1 MYKVE
6 CRKLIASPFF
16 LLSVIA
22 LYFVILLG
30 IRDFYPENEISSML
44 ETGMGRIGLTSLPFL
59 TTMPTA
65 WFASEETICTH
76 YYQLIRSNLKSFI
89 NGKLISSLLSSMK
102 ASTIQTFGI
111 SREFNGI
118 TVLNDINLALES
130 GKIYGLIGRNGSGK
144 TVLMKIICG
153 FLMPSKGY
161 VLINGRKLGKD
172 IDFPENTG
180 IIIEAPTFLAH
191 LNAYQNLK
199 NLADIRGIIGPD
211 EIRQSISAVGL
222 DPNSNKKVGKFS
234 LGMRQKLG
242 IAQAIMENPDILIL
256 DEPFNGLDKD
266 SVKEMR
272 SLLLS
277 LRDAGKLILLASHNP
292 LDISLLCDSAFEI
305 DRGMLFPFE
314 ITKSQNVVE

>member
-1 MYKVE
+1 
-6 CRKLIASPFF
+6 
-16 LLSVIA
+16 
-22 LYFVILLG
+22 
-30 IRDFYPENEISSML
+30 
-44 ETGMGRIGLTSLPFL
+44 
-59 TTMPTA
+59 
-65 WFASEETICTH
+65 
-76 YYQLIRSNLKSFI
+76 
-89 NGKLISSLLSSMK
+89 MK

-256 DEPFNGLDKD
+256 DEPMNGLDNQG
-266 SVKEMR
+266 VEEVR
-272 SLLLS
+272 GILLN
-277 LRDAGKLILLASHNP
+277 LRDEGKAIILASHNKE
-292 LDISLLCDSAFEI
+292 DIEVLCDEVYEMDHGKLTASA
-305 DRGMLFPFE
+305 
-314 ITKSQNVVE
+314 

>member
-1 MYKVE
+1 
-6 CRKLIASPFF
+6 
-16 LLSVIA
+16 
-22 LYFVILLG
+22 
-30 IRDFYPENEISSML
+30 
-44 ETGMGRIGLTSLPFL
+44 
-59 TTMPTA
+59 
-65 WFASEETICTH
+65 
-76 YYQLIRSNLKSFI
+76 
-89 NGKLISSLLSSMK
+89 MK

-222 DPNSNKKVGKFS
+222 DPNSNKLESFLLECVKS
-234 LGMRQKLG
+234 LELLKQLWK
-242 IAQAIMENPDILIL
+242 ILI
-256 DEPFNGLDKD
+256 F
-266 SVKEMR
+266 
-272 SLLLS
+272 
-277 LRDAGKLILLASHNP
+277 
-292 LDISLLCDSAFEI
+292 
-305 DRGMLFPFE
+305 
-314 ITKSQNVVE
+314 

>member
-89 NGKLISSLLSSMK
+89 NGKLISSLLSS
-102 ASTIQTFGI
+102 I
-111 SREFNGI
+111 
-118 TVLNDINLALES
+118 
-130 GKIYGLIGRNGSGK
+130 LI
-144 TVLMKIICG
+144 V
-153 FLMPSKGY
+153 
-161 VLINGRKLGKD
+161 
-172 IDFPENTG
+172 
-180 IIIEAPTFLAH
+180 LAH

>member
-89 NGKLISSLLSSMK
+89 NGK
-102 ASTIQTFGI
+102 
-111 SREFNGI
+111 
-118 TVLNDINLALES
+118 LALES

>member
-1 MYKVE
+1 
-6 CRKLIASPFF
+6 
-16 LLSVIA
+16 
-22 LYFVILLG
+22 
-30 IRDFYPENEISSML
+30 
-44 ETGMGRIGLTSLPFL
+44 
-59 TTMPTA
+59 
-65 WFASEETICTH
+65 
-76 YYQLIRSNLKSFI
+76 
-89 NGKLISSLLSSMK
+89 MK

-256 DEPFNGLDKD
+256 DEPFNGLDGS
-266 SVKEMR
+266 SVWDCHYR
-272 SLLLS
+272 DQRNTTLS
-277 LRDAGKLILLASHNP
+277 CRPSRRTGRPS
-292 LDISLLCDSAFEI
+292 
-305 DRGMLFPFE
+305 
-314 ITKSQNVVE
+314 

>member
-1 MYKVE
+1 MDKKIRFSVEKHFHYK
-6 CRKLIASPFF
+6 
-16 LLSVIA
+16 LLK
-22 LYFVILLG
+22 G
-30 IRDFYPENEISSML
+30 
-44 ETGMGRIGLTSLPFL
+44 G
-59 TTMPTA
+59 PT
-65 WFASEETICTH
+65 
-76 YYQLIRSNLKSFI
+76 
-89 NGKLISSLLSSMK
+89 MK

-242 IAQAIMENPDILIL
+242 IAQAIMESPKILIL
-256 DEPFNGLDKD
+256 DEPMNGLDHESINQIRK
-266 SVKEMR
+266 
-272 SLLLS
+272 LLLEQKNN
-277 LRDAGKLILLASHNP
+277 GVTILLASHNKD
-292 LDISLLCDSAFEI
+292 DITVLCDKIYNMNSGILTEI
-305 DRGMLFPFE
+305 
-314 ITKSQNVVE
+314 K

>member
-1 MYKVE
+1 MANANIRHEVFCFTRYNIQ
-6 CRKLIASPFF
+6 RILGSPKLYLI
-16 LLSVIA
+16 LIILSCYILQLVFCPRTLDGPIQYLSIHKTNLTVLEPYIVYLTIS
-22 LYFVILLG
+22 LYSNSSLSLFVIG
-30 IRDFYPENEISSML
+30 IFYVLEIL
-44 ETGMGRIGLTSLPFL
+44 R
-59 TTMPTA
+59 
-65 WFASEETICTH
+65 
-76 YYQLIRSNLKSFI
+76 
-89 NGKLISSLLSSMK
+89 
-102 ASTIQTFGI
+102 
-111 SREFNGI
+111 NGI
-118 TVLNDINLALES
+118 
-130 GKIYGLIGRNGSGK
+130 
-144 TVLMKIICG
+144 G
-153 FLMPSKGY
+153 F
-161 VLINGRKLGKD
+161 
-172 IDFPENTG
+172 FPYE
-180 IIIEAPTFLAH
+180 FAH

-222 DPNSNKKVGKFS
+222 DPNSNKKVGKFY

>member
-1 MYKVE
+1 MVLDY
-6 CRKLIASPFF
+6 IT
-16 LLSVIA
+16 
-22 LYFVILLG
+22 G
-30 IRDFYPENEISSML
+30 ICAAIQ
-44 ETGMGRIGLTSLPFL
+44 
-59 TTMPTA
+59 A
-65 WFASEETICTH
+65 KH
-76 YYQLIRSNLKSFI
+76 
-89 NGKLISSLLSSMK
+89 LSSNIGAK
-102 ASTIQTFGI
+102 GIAKKVAIFLVISVAHVADQYLVDSTD
-111 SREFNGI
+111 
-118 TVLNDINLALES
+118 VLRSMTTLFYLSNE
-130 GKIYGLIGRNGSGK
+130 GGSGK

>member
-1 MYKVE
+1 MDKKIRFSVEKHFHYK
-6 CRKLIASPFF
+6 
-16 LLSVIA
+16 LLK
-22 LYFVILLG
+22 G
-30 IRDFYPENEISSML
+30 
-44 ETGMGRIGLTSLPFL
+44 G
-59 TTMPTA
+59 PT
-65 WFASEETICTH
+65 
-76 YYQLIRSNLKSFI
+76 
-89 NGKLISSLLSSMK
+89 MK

-234 LGMRQKLG
+234 LGC
-242 IAQAIMENPDILIL
+242 
-256 DEPFNGLDKD
+256 
-266 SVKEMR
+266 VK
-272 SLLLS
+272 SLELLKQ
-277 LRDAGKLILLASHNP
+277 LW
-292 LDISLLCDSAFEI
+292 
-305 DRGMLFPFE
+305 
-314 ITKSQNVVE
+314 KS

>member
-1 MYKVE
+1 
-6 CRKLIASPFF
+6 
-16 LLSVIA
+16 
-22 LYFVILLG
+22 
-30 IRDFYPENEISSML
+30 
-44 ETGMGRIGLTSLPFL
+44 
-59 TTMPTA
+59 
-65 WFASEETICTH
+65 
-76 YYQLIRSNLKSFI
+76 
-89 NGKLISSLLSSMK
+89 MK

-272 SLLLS
+272 SLLLVCPPF
-277 LRDAGKLILLASHNP
+277 LRLSNRACLIMYPAST
-292 LDISLLCDSAFEI
+292 SSSSARLTV
-305 DRGMLFPFE
+305 DMP
-314 ITKSQNVVE
+314 

>member
-1 MYKVE
+1 
-6 CRKLIASPFF
+6 
-16 LLSVIA
+16 
-22 LYFVILLG
+22 
-30 IRDFYPENEISSML
+30 
-44 ETGMGRIGLTSLPFL
+44 
-59 TTMPTA
+59 
-65 WFASEETICTH
+65 
-76 YYQLIRSNLKSFI
+76 
-89 NGKLISSLLSSMK
+89 MK

-211 EIRQSISAVGL
+211 EIRQSISLFIYKYLLICTVQGGIKMGCPPAHTASGRHFCRSDAV
-222 DPNSNKKVGKFS
+222 SNPLIKEYVRIEGRVICSPSMESVTGRQPLSVPYVFSSGKYS
-234 LGMRQKLG
+234 
-242 IAQAIMENPDILIL
+242 P
-256 DEPFNGLDKD
+256 D
-266 SVKEMR
+266 SVGR
-272 SLLLS
+272 CGSS
-277 LRDAGKLILLASHNP
+277 TQR
-292 LDISLLCDSAFEI
+292 
-305 DRGMLFPFE
+305 
-314 ITKSQNVVE
+314 V

>member
-1 MYKVE
+1 
-6 CRKLIASPFF
+6 
-16 LLSVIA
+16 
-22 LYFVILLG
+22 
-30 IRDFYPENEISSML
+30 
-44 ETGMGRIGLTSLPFL
+44 MG
-59 TTMPTA
+59 
-65 WFASEETICTH
+65 FASMA
-76 YYQLIRSNLKSFI
+76 RPV
-89 NGKLISSLLSSMK
+89 
-102 ASTIQTFGI
+102 A
-111 SREFNGI
+111 
-118 TVLNDINLALES
+118 VLYLCSNLALES

>member
-30 IRDFYPENEISSML
+30 IRDFYPENEITSML

-89 NGKLISSLLSSMK
+89 NGK
-102 ASTIQTFGI
+102 
-111 SREFNGI
+111 
-118 TVLNDINLALES
+118 LALES